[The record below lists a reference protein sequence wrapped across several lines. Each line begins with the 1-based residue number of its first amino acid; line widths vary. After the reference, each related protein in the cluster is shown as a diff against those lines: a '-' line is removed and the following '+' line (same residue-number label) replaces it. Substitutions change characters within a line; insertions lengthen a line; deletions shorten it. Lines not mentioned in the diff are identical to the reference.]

1 MKLRHLEL
9 EAHAL
14 PTSSSAVLPNL
25 RILTLTL
32 PLSPHHMQHDAHP
45 NVERINIRNLT
56 HLASSMHHGTLLA
69 QLSTFFCRSRF
80 PRLRVIRVI
89 QVGTETA
96 TIMRLFWTR
105 FGDQLMRE
113 GVVLEDIFGAHVE
126 GRVHTSRT
134 W

>member
-14 PTSSSAVLPNL
+14 PTSSSTLLPNL

-32 PLSPHHMQHDAHP
+32 THPHQLHEVYP
-45 NVERINIRNLT
+45 NVERINIRNLA

-80 PRLRVIRVI
+80 PRLRAIRAMCL
-89 QVGTETA
+89 GETS

-113 GVVLEDIFGAHVE
+113 GVVLEDIFGAHYDGE
-126 GRVHTSRT
+126 GRVHRT